1 MIPPVA
7 LEICVVCLGIF
18 LLMAESFSFKSNKV
32 TLAHGAIFGLLC
44 VFVLSF
50 FIESNPAA
58 MQNSGFYVV
67 DGLSLSS
74 SDLPCWLRFSLSFL
88 RLTTSP
94 SFNGSCRPSV
104 RRLVPASFSFCPFSP
119 APV

>member
-50 FIESNPAA
+50 FICGIAVAEDA
-58 MQNSGFYVV
+58 F
-67 DGLSLSS
+67 
-74 SDLPCWLRFSLSFL
+74 
-88 RLTTSP
+88 
-94 SFNGSCRPSV
+94 
-104 RRLVPASFSFCPFSP
+104 
-119 APV
+119 